1 MPIFA
6 LLLLLMPISTS
17 YAQSFTLISWNM
29 QWLSL
34 NSTSPVVRSKADYQA
49 LQQIFTSHSPDIL
62 AFQEVDSIAALYH
75 VINRQHYNIYF
86 SSRMN
91 NHQDS
96 FKKNNQYTGFAVKK
110 AIVVD
115 NLNDLSQLSSP
126 PISTGRRAYFNNK
139 LRYGSVIK
147 ITIDNQPIIL
157 LNLHLKSGCFSGKQL
172 AQQQRRSCKILAQQ
186 LKLIKQWINTQ
197 QAVSPTLIIVGDFN
211 HRITSNNKFINQI
224 TDNQIRLNHIS
235 ASIKANCTVR
245 LTTKISQYR
254 TYTSLIDH
262 LFTTTNVKALS
273 QRQIQYNKQQLS
285 RFTLSDHCPLLF
297 RLLIDYE
304 SKK

>member
-1 MPIFA
+1 MPILA

-17 YAQSFTLISWNM
+17 YAQSFTLMSWNM

-34 NSTSPVVRSKADYQA
+34 NSTSPVVRSEADYQA

-62 AFQEVDSIAALYH
+62 AFQEVDSVAALYR

-115 NLNDLSQLSSP
+115 NLDDLSQLSTP
-126 PISTGRRAYFNNK
+126 TIATGGTAYFNNK
-139 LRYGSVIK
+139 LRYGSVIN
-147 ITIDNQPIIL
+147 IIIDNQPITL

-172 AQQQRRSCKILAQQ
+172 AQQQRRACKTLAQQ
-186 LKLIKQWINTQ
+186 LKLIKQWIHTQ
-197 QAVSPTLIIVGDFN
+197 QAVSTALIIVGDFN
-211 HRITSNNKFINQI
+211 HRITSNHNFINKI
-224 TDNQIRLNHIS
+224 TDNPIRLHHIS
-235 ASIKANCTVR
+235 ASIKANCTVK
-245 LTTKISQYR
+245 LATKVSQYR
-254 TYTSLIDH
+254 TYTNLIDH
-262 LFTTTNVKALS
+262 LFATTNVKVLS
-273 QRQIQYNKQQLS
+273 QHQIQYNKQQLS
-285 RFTLSDHCPLLF
+285 QFTLSDHCPLLF
-297 RLLIDYE
+297 RLVSDYKD
-304 SKK
+304 KK

>member
-1 MPIFA
+1 MHILA
-6 LLLLLMPISTS
+6 LLLLLLPISTS
-17 YAQSFTLISWNM
+17 YAQPFTLMSWNM

-34 NSTSPVVRSKADYQA
+34 NSTSPIVRSEADYQA

-62 AFQEVDSIAALYH
+62 AFQEVDSIAALYR
-75 VINRQHYNIYF
+75 VINRQHYNVYF

-110 AIVVD
+110 GIIVD
-115 NLNDLSQLSSP
+115 NLDDLSQLSSP
-126 PISTGRRAYFNNK
+126 AIATGGKAYFNNK

-147 ITIDNQPIIL
+147 ITIDNQPITL
-157 LNLHLKSGCFSGKQL
+157 LNLHLKSGCFSKKQF
-172 AQQQRRSCKILAQQ
+172 AQQQRRSCKTLAQQ
-186 LKLIKQWINTQ
+186 LALIKQWINIQ
-197 QAVSPTLIIVGDFN
+197 QEVSPTLIIVGDFN

-224 TDNQIRLNHIS
+224 TDNPIRLNHIS

-285 RFTLSDHCPLLF
+285 QFTLSDHCPLFF
-297 RLLIDYE
+297 RLTTDYKR
-304 SKK
+304 KK